1 MKYVIILT
9 GPEIIK
15 SVKDS
20 YKMKLKKSSRPYLAV
35 RAIITNES
43 GKVLILKRANTAE
56 GDGKWC
62 LPGGNIE
69 YGETIEETVARE
81 IMQETSLN
89 CTDIRFLFYI
99 ENPPSEES
107 ELHYIN
113 LVFVCGAEGKVKLN
127 YESSD
132 HAWIDLTDLPDYKIA
147 FKNDEILRKF
157 WNLKDG
163 IK

>member
-1 MKYVIILT
+1 V
-9 GPEIIK
+9 
-15 SVKDS
+15 
-20 YKMKLKKSSRPYLAV
+20 KLKKSSRPYLAV

-43 GKVLILKRANTAE
+43 GRVLILKRANTAE

-113 LVFVCGAEGKVKLN
+113 LVFVCGGDGKVKLN
-127 YESSD
+127 CESSEY
-132 HAWIDLTDLPDYKIA
+132 AWIGYDDIHNYKIA
-147 FKNDEILRKF
+147 FKNDEILLGF
-157 WNLKDG
+157 WNLNE
-163 IK
+163 